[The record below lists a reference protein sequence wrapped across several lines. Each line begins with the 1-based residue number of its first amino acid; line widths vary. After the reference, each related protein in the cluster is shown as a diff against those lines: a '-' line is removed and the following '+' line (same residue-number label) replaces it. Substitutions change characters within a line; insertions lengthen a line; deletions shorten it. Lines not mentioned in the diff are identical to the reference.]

1 MILPIALLTV
11 GAIFIISGFTNRSL
25 SDVINGVPEDE
36 QKPPSQGS
44 DEEVEKS
51 TLKDVK
57 GLPRGVLN
65 TKPVTIDGYMVAGWL
80 GEIVA
85 WAKLNGWNGQVT
97 SGIRSDA
104 QQRQACI
111 HVCGNPNGCPGKCAK
126 PGQSN
131 HRGHVYPLGAVD
143 VSDPIGFARV
153 LQDYPGGPPIKN
165 DLPADPVHFS
175 RSGH

>member
-1 MILPIALLTV
+1 MVLPIALLTV
-11 GAIFIISGFTNRSL
+11 GAIFIIAGMTNRSITE
-25 SDVINGVPEDE
+25 VINGEHPDE
-36 QKPPSQGS
+36 SKPPSYGS
-44 DEEVEKS
+44 DEEAKKD

-65 TKPVTIDGYMVAGWL
+65 TKPATIDGVLVAGWL
-80 GEIVA
+80 AEIVA
-85 WAKLNGWNGQVT
+85 WAKMNGWNGRVT

-111 HVCGNPNGCPGKCAK
+111 HVCGNPNGCPGRCAK

-131 HRGHVYPLGAVD
+131 HRGTVYPMGAVD
-143 VSDPIGFARV
+143 VTDPIGFARV
-153 LQDYPGGPPIKN
+153 LRDYPGGAPIKN
-165 DLPADPVHFS
+165 DLPDDPVHFS